1 MELVK
6 FSSKDKNERLF
17 VNTLRKNVHDYFKEN
32 QLSPKANFAMV
43 VKTIVMISLYIVP
56 YILILSIGMP
66 TFDWVTAP
74 TPILKFPMV
83 NNEIENQREE
93 ENCLKEFK

>member
-66 TFDWVTAP
+66 SLLAAGLTVLMGIGIAGVGMGVMHEACHGAYF
-74 TPILKFPMV
+74 
-83 NNEIENQREE
+83 
-93 ENCLKEFK
+93 